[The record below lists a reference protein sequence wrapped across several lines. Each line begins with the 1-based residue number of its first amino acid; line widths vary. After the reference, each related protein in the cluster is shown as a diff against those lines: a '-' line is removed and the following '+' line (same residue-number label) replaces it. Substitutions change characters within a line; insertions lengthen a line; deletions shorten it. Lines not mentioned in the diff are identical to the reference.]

1 MCCAPTPAPAEP
13 QRPRRKTALQLW
25 PEIDPAVKLV
35 NVDYTEQTNTIND
48 VWGWPNQPRTFDLT
62 ARYQIASRVTDNGNG
77 NGTWTYRYA
86 ILKMNSHRTLGSLSV
101 SIPGSATANAVKWAV
116 DMSFNPINT
125 LALPGGNTAVN
136 FLPNAL
142 RWGVMH
148 TYSFT
153 TTVPPR
159 TGYAQMTLQDPP
171 ADATGYQGSILT
183 ASGID
188 VPQVNISSIAGPG
201 QSLGGEG
208 SLTAD
213 DIIVFLNAFFA
224 G

>member
-1 MCCAPTPAPAEP
+1 
-13 QRPRRKTALQLW
+13 
-25 PEIDPAVKLV
+25 
-35 NVDYTEQTNTIND
+35 
-48 VWGWPNQPRTFDLT
+48 
-62 ARYQIASRVTDNGNG
+62 
-77 NGTWTYRYA
+77 
-86 ILKMNSHRTLGSLSV
+86 MNSHRTLGSFSV
-101 SIPGSATANAVKWAV
+101 PIPGSATANAVKWAV

-148 TYSFT
+148 SYSFT

-159 TGYAQMTLQDPP
+159 TGYANLTLHGAP

-183 ASGID
+183 PSGID
-188 VPQVNISSIAGPG
+188 VPQVNIADVAGPG

-213 DIIVFLNAFFA
+213 DIIVLLNAFFA